1 MSANTDVDTQDL
13 PVEELIDLVS
23 ERLNPGPV
31 LGVETRP
38 NGFSTKLASSF
49 VTLHLEGGEAL
60 ALFVKKVRGGP
71 GSHRPDPTDREAQVY
86 RAFSDH
92 SGFAAPELVGIIGA
106 DDPHLV
112 LVAVPGWDLRYRD
125 LDHWALAAEELG
137 AMHAAFA
144 SEARDLESYD
154 FLARHDAPTN
164 LATAQH
170 AHTVLRGRHA
180 DAAGLIQG
188 VVEGYERVAV
198 ELAEERPTLVHG
210 DLAPKNIVIA
220 DRDDTKRAVF
230 VDWEW
235 AGIGP
240 GLGDIADLVNGLDE
254 GATRRM
260 LEAYAGSAAGA
271 VVPTEDGALSRS
283 FKLALLHKTMFRLG
297 RSIDWKVSD
306 DQVTS
311 WARTAADL
319 YSELG

>member
-1 MSANTDVDTQDL
+1 MSANIDVDTQDL
-13 PVEELIDLVS
+13 PADELIDLVRKRVS
-23 ERLNPGPV
+23 PNSVVGI
-31 LGVETRP
+31 ETRP

-49 VTLHLEGGEAL
+49 VTLRIEGGEEI
-60 ALFVKKVRGGP
+60 ALFVKKVRGEP
-71 GSHRPDPTDREAQVY
+71 GSHLPDPIDREAQVY
-86 RAFSDH
+86 EALGDDPR
-92 SGFAAPELVGIIGA
+92 FAAPELVGIIGT

-112 LVAVPGWDLRYRD
+112 LMAVPGLDLRYQN
-125 LDHWALAAEELG
+125 LDHWALAVEELG
-137 AMHAAFA
+137 SMHATFA
-144 SEARDLESYD
+144 SQAQKLESYD
-154 FLARHDAPTN
+154 FLARNDAPTN

-170 AHTVLRGRHA
+170 TQTVLSDRHA
-180 DAAGLIQG
+180 DASGLIQG

-198 ELAEERPTLVHG
+198 ELAGERPTLVHG
-210 DLAPKNIVIA
+210 DLAPKNIVIV

-240 GLGDIADLVNGLDE
+240 GLGDLADLVNGLDE

-260 LEAYAGSAAGA
+260 LEAYAGSAGGA
-271 VVPTEDGALSRS
+271 VVPTEEGALSRS

-306 DQVTS
+306 DQITS
-311 WARTAADL
+311 LARTAADL

>member
-13 PVEELIDLVS
+13 PVDELIDLVS
-23 ERLNPGPV
+23 ERLNPGPI
-31 LGVETRP
+31 LAVETRP

-71 GSHRPDPTDREAQVY
+71 GSHRPDPIDREAQVY

-92 SGFAAPELVGIIGA
+92 SGFAAPELVGIIGT

-112 LVAVPGWDLRYRD
+112 LMAVPGLDLRYQD

-154 FLARHDAPTN
+154 FLARHDAPAN
-164 LATAQH
+164 LATALH
-170 AHTVLRGRHA
+170 AYTVLNGSHNDAGR
-180 DAAGLIQG
+180 LIKE
-188 VVEGYERVAV
+188 VVGGYERVAV
-198 ELAEERPTLVHG
+198 ELAEEPSTLVHG
-210 DLAPKNIVIA
+210 DLAPKNVVIA
-220 DRDDTKRAVF
+220 DHDKKKAVF

-240 GLGDIADLVNGLDE
+240 GLGDVADLVNGLDE

-271 VVPTEDGALSRS
+271 VPADHDALDRS
-283 FKLALLHKTMFRLG
+283 YKLALLHKTMVRLG

-311 WARTAADL
+311 WGRTAADL